1 MDKAP
6 KILIIMLVV
15 VSITIMSVFT
25 PAIKSTTGISNDT
38 NTVVTNNSS
47 STIIIPSYSSSFH
60 SSSTNST
67 PTINVGALSSNQSK
81 IKVVASFYPM
91 YEFVKQVGGD
101 RVDVSTLIPIGVEPH
116 DYDPTIQQ
124 ILNAQTADMLVY
136 NSLGLETWVPK
147 VNGKFALDAS
157 NGIALM
163 SSTNPDPRGTDP
175 HVWLD
180 PILAKKE
187 VENIRDGLIKVDPA
201 NVAYYTANAKK
212 FSGQLDSLDASI
224 RTVLPTCQKK
234 DFVALHEAFGY
245 FAKRYGLN
253 QHSVLGISPE
263 GEVAAQKLQQIVQ
276 LTRNLGI
283 NIIYSEDLVDPRLAN
298 TIAQEI
304 PNGKVLILSPIEGIN
319 QSEQKAGI
327 TYLGKMN
334 QDIAALKEGL
344 ACK

>member
-1 MDKAP
+1 
-6 KILIIMLVV
+6 
-15 VSITIMSVFT
+15 
-25 PAIKSTTGISNDT
+25 
-38 NTVVTNNSS
+38 
-47 STIIIPSYSSSFH
+47 
-60 SSSTNST
+60 
-67 PTINVGALSSNQSK
+67 
-81 IKVVASFYPM
+81 M
-91 YEFVKQVGGD
+91 YELVKQVGGD
-101 RVDVSTLIPIGVEPH
+101 RVDVSTLIPTGVEPH

-124 ILNAQTADMLVY
+124 ILNAQTADILVY
-136 NSLGLETWVPK
+136 NSAGLETWVPK
-147 VNGKFALDAS
+147 VNAKFALDAS

-163 SSTNPDPRGTDP
+163 SSTNPESHGTDP

-201 NVAYYTANAKK
+201 NAAYYTANAKK
-212 FSGQLDSLDASI
+212 FSGQLDSLDGSI
-224 RTVLPTCQKK
+224 RTMLPTCQKK

-253 QHSVLGISPE
+253 QHSILGVSPE
-263 GEVAAQKLQQIVQ
+263 GEVAPQKLQQIAQ
-276 LTRNLGI
+276 ITRNLGI

-304 PNGKVLILSPIEGIN
+304 PNGKVVILSPIEGIN

-327 TYLGKMN
+327 TYLDKMS

-344 ACK
+344 SCK

>member
-1 MDKAP
+1 LDKTP

-15 VSITIMSVFT
+15 VLITLISVST
-25 PAIKSTTGISNDT
+25 SATIRSTTGISNGT
-38 NTVVTNNSS
+38 TRVLINNTSS
-47 STIIIPSYSSSFH
+47 SNEP
-60 SSSTNST
+60 
-67 PTINVGALSSNQSK
+67 K
-81 IKVVASFYPM
+81 IKVIASFYPM
-91 YEFVKQVGGD
+91 YEFAKQVGGD

-116 DYDPTIQQ
+116 DFDPTIQQ

-136 NSLGLETWVPK
+136 NSPGLETWVPK
-147 VNGKFALDAS
+147 VNGKFVLDAS

-163 SSTNPDPRGTDP
+163 SSTNPESHGTDP

-187 VENIRDGLIKVDPA
+187 VENIRDGLTKLDPTNA
-201 NVAYYTANAKK
+201 AYYIANAKK
-212 FSGQLDSLDASI
+212 FAGQLDSLDVTI
-224 RTVLPTCQKK
+224 RSMLPTCQKK
-234 DFVALHEAFGY
+234 DFVAFHEAFGY

-263 GEVAAQKLQQIVQ
+263 GEVAPQSLQQIVQ
-276 LTRNLGI
+276 LTHKLGI
-283 NIIYSEDLVDPRLAN
+283 NTIYSEDLVDPRLAN

-304 PNGKVLILSPIEGIN
+304 PNGKVVILSPIEGIN

-327 TYLGKMN
+327 TYLDKMN

-344 ACK
+344 DCK

>member
-1 MDKAP
+1 MDKTP
-6 KILIIMLVV
+6 KISIIMLVA
-15 VSITIMSVFT
+15 VSTTIMSVSIT
-25 PAIKSTTGISNDT
+25 PAIKLTTGISNGT
-38 NTVVTNNSS
+38 NTVLINNSS
-47 STIIIPSYSSSFH
+47 SIVTIPSNGSSLH
-60 SSSTNST
+60 PPVNST
-67 PTINVGALSSNQSK
+67 ASFNVMALSSNQPK

-136 NSLGLETWVPK
+136 NSPGLETWVPK
-147 VNGKFALDAS
+147 VNGKFALDVS

-163 SSTNPDPRGTDP
+163 SSTNPDSHGTDP

-187 VENIRDGLIKVDPA
+187 VENIRDGLIKVDSA
-201 NVAYYTANAKK
+201 NAAYYTANAKK

-224 RTVLPTCQKK
+224 RTMLPTCQKK
-234 DFVALHEAFGY
+234 DFVAFHEAFGY
-245 FAKRYGLN
+245 SAKRYGLN

-263 GEVAAQKLQQIVQ
+263 GEVAPQKLQQIVQ

-283 NIIYSEDLVDPRLAN
+283 DIIYAEDLVDPRLAS
-298 TIAQEI
+298 IVAQEI
-304 PNGKVLILSPIEGIN
+304 PNGKVVILSPIEGIN
-319 QSEQKAGI
+319 QSEQKTGI
-327 TYLGKMN
+327 TYLDKMN

-344 ACK
+344 VCK

>member
-1 MDKAP
+1 MDKTP
-6 KILIIMLVV
+6 KISIIMLVA
-15 VSITIMSVFT
+15 VSTTIMSVSIT
-25 PAIKSTTGISNDT
+25 PAIKLTTGISNGT
-38 NTVVTNNSS
+38 NTVLINNSS
-47 STIIIPSYSSSFH
+47 SIVTIPSNGSSLH
-60 SSSTNST
+60 PPANST
-67 PTINVGALSSNQSK
+67 ASFNVMALSSNQPK

-136 NSLGLETWVPK
+136 NSPGLETWVPK

-163 SSTNPDPRGTDP
+163 SSTNPDSHGTDP

-201 NVAYYTANAKK
+201 NATYYTANAKK

-224 RTVLPTCQKK
+224 RTMLPTCQKK
-234 DFVALHEAFGY
+234 DFVAFHEAFGY

-263 GEVAAQKLQQIVQ
+263 GEVAPQKLQQIVQ

-283 NIIYSEDLVDPRLAN
+283 DIIYAEDLVDPRLAS
-298 TIAQEI
+298 IVAQEI
-304 PNGKVLILSPIEGIN
+304 PNGKVVILSPIEGIN
-319 QSEQKAGI
+319 QSEQKTGI
-327 TYLGKMN
+327 TYLDKMN

-344 ACK
+344 VCK